1 MCDVHRKFS
10 ISFTIKCN
18 DNEFQDK
25 HQTAAAAADA
35 TAPVDDDAV
44 AAASP
49 SHLQQFQE
57 TTVLKF
63 LQNRKFQMRLLL
75 WLFVCVSFYFYAHCL
90 AVRYSVCSV

>member
-1 MCDVHRKFS
+1 MCVVHRKFS

-25 HQTAAAAADA
+25 HRTAATADDDADA
-35 TAPVDDDAV
+35 AAV

-49 SHLQQFQE
+49 SHLEQFQE

-63 LQNRKFQMRLLL
+63 LQNRKFRIRLLL
-75 WLFVCVSFYFYAHCL
+75 
-90 AVRYSVCSV
+90 